1 LSGPTMATREWVLLV
16 ILSLIWGG
24 PFFFAE
30 IALRDLGPL
39 TIVGARVTLA
49 ALALLAYVYMSGK
62 RMPSDARS
70 WGQFFVMGGL
80 NNMIPFSLIVW
91 GQSYIDS
98 GLASVLNATT
108 PLFTVALA
116 HLLTADEKIN
126 INKGAGIIFG
136 IIGVGV
142 LIGPDA
148 LDSMDGQAWG
158 KIAILGAAICYSF
171 AGIYGRRLS
180 RHPTSV
186 AATGMLVAS
195 SVIMLPVALI
205 AENPL
210 AASPGLA
217 TLGAVLTMALLST
230 SVAYLLYFHILAK
243 AGATN
248 LLLVTFLVPV
258 SALFLGILILDEQLS
273 NHAIIGMA
281 LIFTGLACVDGRLF
295 KLFRCRSTS

>member
-1 LSGPTMATREWVLLV
+1 MSGPTMAPREWFLLV
-16 ILSLIWGG
+16 LLSLIWGG

-30 IALRDLGPL
+30 IVLRDLEPL
-39 TIVGARVTLA
+39 TIVAGRVSLA
-49 ALALLAYVYMSGK
+49 AVALLAYVYLSGK
-62 RMPSDARS
+62 RMPLDARS

-98 GLASVLNATT
+98 GLASVLHATT

-116 HLLTADEKIN
+116 HLLTTDEKLN
-126 INKGAGIIFG
+126 VNKGVGIFFGIFG
-136 IIGVGV
+136 VSV

-195 SVIMLPVALI
+195 SIIMLPVALI
-205 AENPL
+205 VESPL
-210 AASPGLA
+210 EASPDMASLGSLLA
-217 TLGAVLTMALLST
+217 MALVST
-230 SVAYLLYFHILAK
+230 SVAYLIYFHILAK

-258 SALFLGILILDEQLS
+258 SAVMLGIVILGERLS
-273 NHAIIGMA
+273 QNAIIGMI
-281 LIFTGLACVDGRLF
+281 LIFTGLACVDGRVFGLF
-295 KLFRCRSTS
+295 KRRNTS

>member
-1 LSGPTMATREWVLLV
+1 MSGPTMASREWVLLI
-16 ILSLIWGG
+16 ILSIIWGG
-24 PFFFAE
+24 SFFFAE

-39 TIVGARVTLA
+39 TIVFGRVSIA
-49 ALALLAYVYMSGK
+49 AVALIAFVYVTGK
-62 RMPSDARS
+62 CMPADPKS
-70 WGQFFVMGGL
+70 WREFFVMGGL

-91 GQSYIDS
+91 GQSHIDS

-116 HLLTADEKIN
+116 HILTTDEKLSV
-126 INKGAGIIFG
+126 NKGFGILFG
-136 IIGVGV
+136 IIGVTV

-148 LDSMDGQAWG
+148 LDSLDGQAWG
-158 KIAILGAAICYSF
+158 KIAILGAAISYSF

-195 SVIMLPVALI
+195 SVMMLPLMLI
-205 AENPL
+205 FERPL
-210 AASPGLA
+210 DASPDLA
-217 TLGAVLTMALLST
+217 SWASIVAIALLCT
-230 SVAYLLYFHILAK
+230 SAAYLIYFHILAK

-258 SALFLGILILDEQLS
+258 SALGLGIMILGERLNS
-273 NHAIIGMA
+273 HAIIGMM
-281 LIFTGLACVDGRLF
+281 LIFTGLAAVDGRALNYF
-295 KLFRCRSTS
+295 KRRNTS

>member
-1 LSGPTMATREWVLLV
+1 MSGPTMAAREWFLLIV
-16 ILSLIWGG
+16 LSLIWGG

-39 TIVGARVTLA
+39 SIVGGRVTLA
-49 ALALLAYVYMSGK
+49 ALALLVYVYMSGK
-62 RMPSDARS
+62 RMPSDVGS

-116 HLLTADEKIN
+116 HLLTADEKLN
-126 INKGAGIIFG
+126 INKAVGILFG
-136 IIGVGV
+136 IIGVSV

-148 LDSMDGQAWG
+148 LDNMDGQAWG

-171 AGIYGRRLS
+171 AGIFGRRLS
-180 RHPTSV
+180 RHPPSV
-186 AATGMLVAS
+186 AATGMLMAS

-205 AENPL
+205 VESPLEANPDM
-210 AASPGLA
+210 A
-217 TLGAVLTMALLST
+217 TWGSLLTMALLST
-230 SVAYLLYFHILAK
+230 SVAYLIYFHILAK

-248 LLLVTFLVPV
+248 LLLVTFL
-258 SALFLGILILDEQLS
+258 
-273 NHAIIGMA
+273 
-281 LIFTGLACVDGRLF
+281 
-295 KLFRCRSTS
+295 

>member
-1 LSGPTMATREWVLLV
+1 MAAREWFLLIV
-16 ILSLIWGG
+16 LSLIWGG

-39 TIVGARVTLA
+39 SIVGGRVTLA
-49 ALALLAYVYMSGK
+49 ALALLVYVYMSGK
-62 RMPSDARS
+62 RMPSDVGS

-116 HLLTADEKIN
+116 HLLTADEKLN
-126 INKGAGIIFG
+126 INKAVGILFG
-136 IIGVGV
+136 IIGVSV

-148 LDSMDGQAWG
+148 LDNMDGQAWG

-171 AGIYGRRLS
+171 AGIFGRRLS
-180 RHPTSV
+180 RHPPSV
-186 AATGMLVAS
+186 AATGMLMAS

-205 AENPL
+205 VESPLEANPDM
-210 AASPGLA
+210 A
-217 TLGAVLTMALLST
+217 TWGSLLTMALLST
-230 SVAYLLYFHILAK
+230 SVAYLIYFHILAK

-258 SALFLGILILDEQLS
+258 SALLLGILILDEQLS

-281 LIFTGLACVDGRLF
+281 LIFSGLACVDGRLF
-295 KLFRCRSTS
+295 RLFKRRSTS

>member
-1 LSGPTMATREWVLLV
+1 MAAREWFLLIV
-16 ILSLIWGG
+16 LSLIWGG

-39 TIVGARVTLA
+39 SIVGGRVTLA
-49 ALALLAYVYMSGK
+49 ALALLVYVYMSGK
-62 RMPSDARS
+62 RMPSDVGS

-116 HLLTADEKIN
+116 HLLTADEKLN
-126 INKGAGIIFG
+126 INKAVGILFG
-136 IIGVGV
+136 IIGVSV

-148 LDSMDGQAWG
+148 LDNMDGQAWG

-171 AGIYGRRLS
+171 AGIFGRRLS
-180 RHPTSV
+180 RHPPSV
-186 AATGMLVAS
+186 AATGMLMAS

-205 AENPL
+205 VESPLEANPDM
-210 AASPGLA
+210 A
-217 TLGAVLTMALLST
+217 TWGSLLTMALLST
-230 SVAYLLYFHILAK
+230 SVAYLIYFHILAK

-258 SALFLGILILDEQLS
+258 SALLLGILILGERLTG
-273 NHAIIGMA
+273 NAIIGMI
-281 LIFTGLACVDGRLF
+281 LIFSGLACVDGRVF
-295 KLFRCRSTS
+295 RLFRRRSTS